1 MNNNSNKWLNILKIL
16 TIILTV
22 STFLILASKVL
33 SIFLTIVGG
42 LFLLAFIVL
51 LAVIT
56 IGIIF
61 LTPFGSSLWHTF
73 LSIWDLHFSEDFVKY
88 AHIVYPYIIWLNFCL
103 NVLYLVLSIF
113 KKSKKDIII
122 SSIFLAISIIVLIL
136 FLIGV

>member
-22 STFLILASKVL
+22 STFLILASKVV

-51 LAVIT
+51 LAVAT

-61 LTPFGSSLWHTF
+61 LTPFGSNLWYSF
-73 LSIWDLHFSEDFVKY
+73 LSIWDLKFSEDFIKY
-88 AHIVYPYIIWLNFCL
+88 AYIIY
-103 NVLYLVLSIF
+103 VHQ
-113 KKSKKDIII
+113 
-122 SSIFLAISIIVLIL
+122 
-136 FLIGV
+136 